1 MHTNTYPSTYEIK
14 DNNVRI
20 DFEGDAARDITYTFT
35 VEKDKLTLVS
45 IEKKQNKNYGLT
57 KQK

>member
-1 MHTNTYPSTYEIK
+1 M
-14 DNNVRI
+14 RI

>member
-1 MHTNTYPSTYEIK
+1 MYVSTLRATPRVTSPIPLPWSRTSATRPRTY
-14 DNNVRI
+14 
-20 DFEGDAARDITYTFT
+20 T